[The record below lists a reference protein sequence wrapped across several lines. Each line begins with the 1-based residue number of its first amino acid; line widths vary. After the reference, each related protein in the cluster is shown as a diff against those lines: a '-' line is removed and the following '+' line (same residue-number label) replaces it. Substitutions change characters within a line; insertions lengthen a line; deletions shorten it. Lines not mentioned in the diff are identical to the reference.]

1 MLLFAFLIGLQCSTY
16 PSLRLASFALW
27 AHRVRIVMTLSSAIE
42 AGVSTMYVHPRL
54 HLVGRTQLTWRR
66 FVGLG
71 EDPQVLAYRAPA
83 LFGLIAS
90 IYPRVVQGVPRV

>member
-1 MLLFAFLIGLQCSTY
+1 MCFD
-16 PSLRLASFALW
+16 SFALG
-27 AHRVRIVMTLSSAIE
+27 AHRGSIVMTLSSAIE

-54 HLVGRTQLTWRR
+54 YLLGRKRLSWRR

-90 IYPRVVQGVPRV
+90 TYPRVVQGVPRV